1 MSFRMKNVA
10 TMSTIAFGAK
20 TICLLSQGP
29 LTKWPEHPLNL
40 HLLKIRSRGWGA
52 FITSRCWIGVDFLDH
67 DLLTSLKA
75 AQTGTFFDKFQ
86 ILAAWSRAQ
95 KKHSTQFTKFSRM
108 V

>member
-29 LTKWPEHPLNL
+29 LTKWPEHLLNL
-40 HLLKIRSRGWGA
+40 HLLKIRSIGW
-52 FITSRCWIGVDFLDH
+52 GVDFSDH
-67 DLLTSLKA
+67 DLLSSLKA
-75 AQTGTFFDKFQ
+75 AQTFFDKFQ

-95 KKHSTQFTKFSRM
+95 KKHSTQFTEFSRM